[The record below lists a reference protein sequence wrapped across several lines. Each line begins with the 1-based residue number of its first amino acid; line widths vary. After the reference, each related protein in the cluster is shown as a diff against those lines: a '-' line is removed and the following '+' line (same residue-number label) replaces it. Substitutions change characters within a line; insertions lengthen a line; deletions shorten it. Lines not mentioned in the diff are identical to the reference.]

1 MTKKNKTDISYWE
14 DLNKAVTIVENI
26 IRNEKV
32 VFTFVIEI
40 GTSILTPFIK
50 YNTHKEMNKAA
61 RKYIKKGHYIMVYDG
76 YYVKYDK
83 NDKIIDKHTAI
94 IFEIPKID
102 KTYIMKYKGIDTL
115 PLEVLSKTK
124 S

>member
-1 MTKKNKTDISYWE
+1 MKIKPNSSYWE

-50 YNTHKEMNKAA
+50 YGTHKEMNKAA
-61 RKYIKKGHYIMVYDG
+61 RKYIKGGYYIMTYDG

-83 NDKIIDKHTAI
+83 NDKIIDKHPAI
-94 IFEIPKID
+94 VFEIPKIK
-102 KTYIMKYKGIDTL
+102 KTYIMKYKGIDTF
-115 PLEVLSKTK
+115 PLETLS
-124 S
+124 